1 MQLVGV
7 TQSDDATQLADD
19 AQLVNAMQPAGSF
32 QTERRACDCGSRPP
46 S

>member
-7 TQSDDATQLADD
+7 MQSDDVMQLADD
-19 AQLVNAMQPAGSF
+19 TQLVNAMQPAGAF